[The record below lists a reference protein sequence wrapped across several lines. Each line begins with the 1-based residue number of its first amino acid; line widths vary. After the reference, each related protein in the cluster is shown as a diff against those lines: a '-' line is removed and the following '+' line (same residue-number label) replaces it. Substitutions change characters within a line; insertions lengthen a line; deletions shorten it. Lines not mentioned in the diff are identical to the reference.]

1 MDELKRITAANI
13 IALRTW
19 AGMTQLELAEQ
30 LNYSDKSVS
39 KWERG
44 LGCPDISL
52 LRELA
57 GLLRVD
63 VRSLLTGEL
72 NESERDG
79 GNMRRI
85 RFYVCPVCG
94 NVVTMTGEAQVSCC
108 GRTLEAMKPVPCDEA
123 HAIRVTP
130 MDGGT
135 HIEFDHGMSKAHHIR
150 FVAAVG
156 FDRVLLV
163 RLYAEQGS
171 ELRMPYMPR
180 ATYYIGCSQDGL
192 FTCQA

>member
-1 MDELKRITAANI
+1 MILADKIVQ
-13 IALRTW
+13 LRKKNGW
-19 AGMTQLELAEQ
+19 SQEELAAQ
-30 LNYSDKSVS
+30 LNVSRQAVS

-85 RFYVCPVCG
+85 RFYVCPLCG